1 MIEIKALRS
10 GYRGVEVLHGID
22 LRMESGRVY
31 GIVGPNGCG
40 KSTLLKTIAGLCPV
54 LSGEVRL
61 NGRSLEG
68 LAPAET
74 AKQVAY
80 LPQGR
85 SVPAITAGRLVLHGR
100 FPYLSYPRRYRQKD
114 FEIARNALKW
124 AGAEE
129 FAEKNLS
136 QLSGG
141 QRQRVYI
148 AMTLAQETGAILMD
162 EPTTYLDINSK
173 FEVLHLAGRLARM
186 GKTVVLVLHDLDL
199 VLRYAHE
206 VILLADGR
214 VRAVGAPEEV
224 CSGIG
229 ECFGVAI
236 RQAADRGERHYLFSP
251 AKEKDEKARRP
262 EH

>member
-22 LRMESGRVY
+22 LRMEEGRVY

-61 NGRSLEG
+61 NGRRLEE

-100 FPYLSYPRRYRQKD
+100 
-114 FEIARNALKW
+114 
-124 AGAEE
+124 
-129 FAEKNLS
+129 
-136 QLSGG
+136 
-141 QRQRVYI
+141 
-148 AMTLAQETGAILMD
+148 
-162 EPTTYLDINSK
+162 
-173 FEVLHLAGRLARM
+173 
-186 GKTVVLVLHDLDL
+186 
-199 VLRYAHE
+199 
-206 VILLADGR
+206 
-214 VRAVGAPEEV
+214 AV
-224 CSGIG
+224 CI
-229 ECFGVAI
+229 
-236 RQAADRGERHYLFSP
+236 
-251 AKEKDEKARRP
+251 ARRP
-262 EH
+262 QCQAAIGRRILRLPETP

>member
-173 FEVLHLAGRLARM
+173 FEVQHLADRQARR
-186 GKTVVLVLHDLDL
+186 GKTVVLVLPD
-199 VLRYAHE
+199 HE

-251 AKEKDEKARRP
+251 AEEKDEKARRP